1 MSKGEQRRCYRYL
14 RRTLREKKIS
24 QKELGELLGL
34 GQSAVSE
41 RFGGRSEWRLSE
53 MYTIMRACKKPVEE
67 MPLLFPENGMDTV
80 TPALVLLQSNTAPDT
95 KDQMTVSEL
104 IRVLA
109 MFANAG
115 RGREVV

>member
-53 MYTIMRACKKPVEE
+53 MYAIMRACKKPVEE
-67 MPLLFPENGMDTV
+67 MPLLFPENGVDTV
-80 TPALVLLQSNTAPDT
+80 TPLPVQLRSSGIQNAQDP
-95 KDQMTVSEL
+95 MTVSEL
-104 IRVLA
+104 ISVLA